1 MFLFLKIENAK
12 FHKFLYLIQYYFIYF
27 IIFLYSWCVYLYK
40 ACSKWFH
47 PIYNFVHC
55 FYKTFYY
62 LDTRE
67 FSSESC
73 LHFTKIKKKQK
84 GKVCWNQQLVRSNSY
99 KYEALEDLSHSR
111 KFQHSRWNVWSWG
124 SHFPGF
130 LVSEI
135 KATFGHLRVSY

>member
-99 KYEALEDLSHSR
+99 KYVWLPAAVANKRATTRRKEKICSSR
-111 KFQHSRWNVWSWG
+111 KY
-124 SHFPGF
+124 F
-130 LVSEI
+130 LIAVAAETDTDSV
-135 KATFGHLRVSY
+135 AVHCQ